1 MRLSKL
7 RNSSLVIPATSSA
20 DFASQTCIVYTDK
33 HALFPLLMTPPRSI
47 CTRNLAGTAMRPFA
61 SIVCSCSP
69 RNIAHPSPLLQLT
82 SNTSCSG
89 GPLRIIPNIL
99 PYIRNASPS
108 SPTHRTYSPNSP
120 LPPPLPHF
128 DYNR

>member
-1 MRLSKL
+1 MRLSKS

-20 DFASQTCIVYTDK
+20 DFASQTCIVFTDK

-47 CTRNLAGTAMRPFA
+47 CARNLAGTAMRPFA

-82 SNTSCSG
+82 SIRVVSVAPCETSQIFS
-89 GPLRIIPNIL
+89 RIL
-99 PYIRNASPS
+99 G
-108 SPTHRTYSPNSP
+108 TLHL
-120 LPPPLPHF
+120 LPPPYVLTIIPTLPHF

>member
-20 DFASQTCIVYTDK
+20 DFASQTCIVFTDK

-47 CTRNLAGTAMRPFA
+47 CARNLAGTAMRPFA

-82 SNTSCSG
+82 SIRVVSVAPCEASQIFS
-89 GPLRIIPNIL
+89 RIL
-99 PYIRNASPS
+99 G
-108 SPTHRTYSPNSP
+108 TLHL
-120 LPPPLPHF
+120 LPPPYVLTKIPHF
-128 DYNR
+128 TPLRL